1 MIPSSLNVDPKIFKV
16 PAAYGVPQYP
26 VLPNHL
32 RVRSALSS
40 ATLFVRASRAIQLTA
55 HAVPCRAAA
64 DGALCLHAS
73 GARTSTKRCERPH
86 YAMRN
91 KEIRSAPIRSAQALR
106 AIKLM
111 RIARMTRLISRF
123 QYRLKLNPAYLRLGV
138 TVRRPPASYHAAPH
152 AWDTAPCGI
161 RRASWRC
168 AADVWSPP
176 RPVVYHPPCS
186 PC

>member
-26 VLPNHL
+26 VLSNHL

-40 ATLFVRASRAIQLTA
+40 ATLTA

-73 GARTSTKRCERPH
+73 GART
-86 YAMRN
+86 ARN
-91 KEIRSAPIRSAQALR
+91 GANDRITQCATRRSAPIRSAQALR